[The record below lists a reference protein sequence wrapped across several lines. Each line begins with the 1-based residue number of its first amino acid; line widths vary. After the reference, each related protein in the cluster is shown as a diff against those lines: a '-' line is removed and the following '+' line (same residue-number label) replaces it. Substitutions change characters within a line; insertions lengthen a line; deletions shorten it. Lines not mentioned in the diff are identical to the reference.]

1 MNTNG
6 VPLPGK
12 GRPRMPARPQAGSAW
27 GRLRWTSLEGGS
39 RLPQRCVLS
48 RGFRNTG
55 AGMRENDAEA
65 SVPTYGRRRGAPS
78 SPDRPLPARPPS
90 SLVGGGC
97 TGCPP
102 KSTQKSWPERAFG
115 VLCQQLWSLVPFPKV
130 QEKPQVHR
138 SGDLSSG
145 PGCSTPLPS
154 SLRPA
159 LSLASPRSCFSQGQT
174 PPTPAGDKLL
184 WACGNFLPKPAGLT
198 AQQQR

>member
-1 MNTNG
+1 
-6 VPLPGK
+6 
-12 GRPRMPARPQAGSAW
+12 
-27 GRLRWTSLEGGS
+27 
-39 RLPQRCVLS
+39 
-48 RGFRNTG
+48 
-55 AGMRENDAEA
+55 MRENDDEA
-65 SVPTYGRRRGAPS
+65 SVPTYGRRRRAPS
-78 SPDRPLPARPPS
+78 SPNRSLPARPSS

-102 KSTQKSWPERAFG
+102 KSTQKSWPERTFG

-154 SLRPA
+154 SLHPA

-198 AQQQR
+198 AQQQRWGLWPLSPPTPNQSKAGAGWGGVVETTLPATPGHSLPRPQKSTQSSKGGGGWTP